1 MKKVML
7 FTTFSFFTL
16 TTSSFNFDD
25 NKLTDEVSCFE
36 AARSFVI
43 AVYGEINLN
52 NVQMVLDI
60 NEACE
65 DGRLETR

>member
-1 MKKVML
+1 ML
-7 FTTFSFFTL
+7 SVFAL
-16 TTSSFNFDD
+16 GSSGF
-25 NKLTDEVSCFE
+25 KSSSEALSEETETSCFE

-43 AVYGEINLN
+43 AVWGEINLDT
-52 NVQMVLDI
+52 VQIVLDI